1 LLALEHPL
9 INIIAIALITIGWSK
24 HKNWWLVN
32 QNLRLFY
39 FFMDWDYYL
48 YWVEF
53 LGKSGCKDQKK
64 LEIGLFIK
72 VWFLLKQ
79 NRTKKLI
86 MKNQ

>member
-39 FFMDWDYYL
+39 FYG
-48 YWVEF
+48 
-53 LGKSGCKDQKK
+53 LGLLLILSRIPENLLKDLKK
-64 LEIGLFIK
+64 ALEIGF
-72 VWFLLKQ
+72 FFHQ
-79 NRTKKLI
+79 GA
-86 MKNQ
+86 